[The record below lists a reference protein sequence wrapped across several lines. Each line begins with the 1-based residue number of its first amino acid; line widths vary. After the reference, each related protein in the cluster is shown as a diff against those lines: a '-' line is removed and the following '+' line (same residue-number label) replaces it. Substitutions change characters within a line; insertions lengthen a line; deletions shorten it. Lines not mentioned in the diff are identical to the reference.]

1 MGHWNRRLGIAIGAV
16 AVLIALATVAAAIV
30 P

>member
-1 MGHWNRRLGIAIGAV
+1 MSHWNRKLGIAIGAV
-16 AVLIALATVAAAIV
+16 VVLVALATVAAAIV

>member
-1 MGHWNRRLGIAIGAV
+1 MRDWNRRLGLAISTV
-16 AVLIALATVAAAIV
+16 VVLVALATVAAAIV

>member
-1 MGHWNRRLGIAIGAV
+1 MSDWNRRLGLAIGT
-16 AVLIALATVAAAIV
+16 VLVLLALATVAAAIV